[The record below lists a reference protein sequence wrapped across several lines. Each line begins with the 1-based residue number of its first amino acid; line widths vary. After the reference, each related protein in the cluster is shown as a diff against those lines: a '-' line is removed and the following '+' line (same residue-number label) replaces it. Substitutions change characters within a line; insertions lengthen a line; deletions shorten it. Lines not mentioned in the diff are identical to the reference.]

1 MVMTTSRL
9 RFRPWNITDL
19 QAFHAI
25 CSLPEVMQFI
35 DGPWN
40 TERVAEFIC
49 HEQQQFEQLSH
60 CRWALELKSDRQL
73 IGFCGLR
80 PLKHDPHQLEIG
92 WRLHSDFWRQ
102 GLGFEAASYI
112 IRHALET
119 LEPRRLFANIHVKNE
134 ASLSLAKKIGMHI
147 TERIP
152 IGEFDDYVLDFPL
165 GAEGHN
171 Q

>member
-1 MVMTTSRL
+1 MAMTTSRL

-73 IGFCGLR
+73 IGFVDYDHLSMTPSAGN
-80 PLKHDPHQLEIG
+80 
-92 WRLHSDFWRQ
+92 RLATSFRF
-102 GLGFEAASYI
+102 LAA
-112 IRHALET
+112 
-119 LEPRRLFANIHVKNE
+119 
-134 ASLSLAKKIGMHI
+134 
-147 TERIP
+147 
-152 IGEFDDYVLDFPL
+152 
-165 GAEGHN
+165 GARV
-171 Q
+171 